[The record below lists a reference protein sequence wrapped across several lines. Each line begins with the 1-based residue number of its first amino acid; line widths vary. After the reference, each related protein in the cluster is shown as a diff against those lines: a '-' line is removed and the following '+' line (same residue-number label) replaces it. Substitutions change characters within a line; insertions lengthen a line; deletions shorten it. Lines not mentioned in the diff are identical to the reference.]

1 MTAPRQD
8 ESRPA
13 ASAMPA
19 MSALTAR
26 GATLG
31 LLLTVLFWAGNF
43 TATKIALTEIP
54 PLPFTGVRFFLGTAV
69 LAHDLMARAR
79 RAPVISRETPVTWVQ
94 KDGTMIEG
102 VLDLAFEEDGVTMVV
117 DFKTDI
123 EMVNAQD
130 AYKQLVALYCEAV
143 TRATGR
149 PAKGVLLRV

>member
-54 PLPFTGVRFFLGTAV
+54 PLPFKYY
-69 LAHDLMARAR
+69 
-79 RAPVISRETPVTWVQ
+79 I
-94 KDGTMIEG
+94 
-102 VLDLAFEEDGVTMVV
+102 
-117 DFKTDI
+117 
-123 EMVNAQD
+123 
-130 AYKQLVALYCEAV
+130 
-143 TRATGR
+143 
-149 PAKGVLLRV
+149 